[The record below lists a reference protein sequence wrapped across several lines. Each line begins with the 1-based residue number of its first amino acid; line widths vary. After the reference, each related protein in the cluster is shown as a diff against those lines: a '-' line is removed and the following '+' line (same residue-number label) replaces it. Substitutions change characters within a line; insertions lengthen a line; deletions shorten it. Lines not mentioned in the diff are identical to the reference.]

1 MVSNDDI
8 IPTGRPNHAISERQ
22 PSMVAPPSPDAPKF
36 SSAEKENLDSL
47 LTALNKHFINSLART
62 NSSESNDSTPASTSS
77 SESSTPIIENSIGL
91 SLVTSELIRLRHPHI
106 TAQSA
111 INTFFGDLA
120 ANTTTREL
128 EYKQNKAIRAAHPD
142 QKIPELELT
151 TNELEEQRVIQALET
166 QTKKDEF
173 DNPIIKYK
181 AAQELIRYCY
191 LSYIHSFKKA
201 ELEISDL
208 SKLEEADR
216 QEKLKKAAAIIYQ
229 ADRLLLVYTD
239 WFKTISIKKHPSE
252 LNPENTADDREGGQG
267 EQGQTKH
274 TLLIH
279 VSHEIKNPAS
289 TEWVS
294 PAVAAGSLIALGLF
308 GVSTYTSFFDV
319 GNGTENPDQPPA
331 YDDPSH
337 NEPLPAYDGSDEGL
351 IGLIENENLA
361 NFLIWGSITAAGV
374 TNAANYGAGLEDI
387 FRKYLHNLNEIFK
400 FWKDGT
406 LYDGDFKP
414 VPITKEQKVLYA
426 LQIAGYAI
434 GWTIVLT
441 FSFVSTFGLAGLA
454 ILPFVFLSM
463 TLAGRFVIDAHVNHL
478 NQKLLDVFK
487 DLWNGK
493 DIKANLAVVFF
504 GVVLGVPISLAMGYA
519 FFGKFIANFVK
530 LLELNID
537 LIALGTAGG
546 PTTALLLLT
555 ILPIVI
561 GLYVLNS
568 PLPDKYRYAIGI
580 PLLLIGLAALG
591 AGMAFIGWEL
601 LIIALAA
608 MVGTLVS
615 IVVLKMLINSAL
627 RFRAVWNKF
636 VEEVFTPVWSKSAFG
651 GILLVLLMIIPLVGL
666 VVLNAIANAV
676 LSTFGLDGVIPMM
689 DAFTVGEIE
698 GMCLLILMMGF
709 SLSLGSRS
717 ILDLATRFS
726 PFEAVMGS
734 TFLATTGKY
743 SAFERYAYYMTVG
756 AVVFAASVA
765 VITVFG
771 VAKAITHLVPQ
782 LFDTAINLFVMTFQ
796 KGTQNKKMV
805 DAHGN
810 FEAPK
815 ELRGF
820 LPRLFSL
827 AAGLVAITAAVALA
841 PAAIPAYLTLKLMSA
856 VFKAAL
862 DIPKPDEKAAVA
874 PAPITDAGVK
884 GAAKKA
890 AAYIKNDMN
899 TAASCSSVFDNMMTS
914 AFKGT
919 AKATKAM
926 GKAVGDAFVFAPAP
940 ATTSAAPQAS

>member
-1 MVSNDDI
+1 MAGNEDI
-8 IPTGRPNHAISERQ
+8 IQTRGSNGALLRSD
-22 PSMVAPPSPDAPKF
+22 SMAVAPSPDARAYTKDQE
-36 SSAEKENLDSL
+36 ANLDSL
-47 LTALNKHFINSLART
+47 LTALNKHFTNSLTTRAR
-62 NSSESNDSTPASTSS
+62 TPASSDDAVPSSASS
-77 SESSTPIIENSIGL
+77 SQSTTPRADNITGL
-91 SLVTSELIRLRHPHI
+91 TSVTSELIKLRHPHI
-106 TAQSA
+106 SAEPA
-111 INTFFGDLA
+111 INTLFGALA
-120 ANTTTREL
+120 AFTATRKAKYDEDKNT
-128 EYKQNKAIRAAHPD
+128 RAEHPD

-191 LSYIHSFKKA
+191 LSYINAFKKA

-252 LNPENTADDREGGQG
+252 LNPENTVDDTDGGEG
-267 EQGQTKH
+267 EQGQTKN

-294 PAVAAGSLIALGLF
+294 PAVATGALVAMGLF

-319 GNGTENPDQPPA
+319 GNSAENSDQPPA
-331 YDDPSH
+331 YEAD
-337 NEPLPAYDGSDEGL
+337 EPPVYDSNDEGL

-406 LYDGDFKP
+406 LYDENFKP

-426 LQIAGYAI
+426 LQIAGYAV

-463 TLAGRFVIDAHVNHL
+463 TLAGRFVIDAHVNNL
-478 NQKLLDVFK
+478 NQKLVDVFK

-493 DIKANLAVVFF
+493 DIKANLAIVFF

-615 IVVLKMLINSAL
+615 IVVLKMLINSAI
-627 RFRAVWNKF
+627 RFRAVLNKF
-636 VEEVFTPVWSKSAFG
+636 VSDVFKPVWDKSAFG
-651 GILLVLLMIIPLVGL
+651 GMLLVLLMIIPLVGL
-666 VVLNAIANAV
+666 VVLNGIANAV

-698 GMCLLILMMGF
+698 GMFLLILMIGF

-726 PFEAVMGS
+726 PFQAVMGS
-734 TFLATTGKY
+734 TFLATTDKY

-765 VITVFG
+765 VITIFG

-796 KGTQNKKMV
+796 KGTENKKMV
-805 DAHGN
+805 DANGN
-810 FEAPK
+810 FQAPK

-856 VFKAAL
+856 IFKETL

-874 PAPITDAGVK
+874 PAPITDTGVK
-884 GAAKKA
+884 GAVKKA
-890 AAYIKNDMN
+890 AAYIQNDMN
-899 TAASCSSVFDNMMTS
+899 TTPSCSSVFDNMMTS

-926 GKAVGDAFVFAPAP
+926 GKAVGDAITFAPTP
-940 ATTSAAPQAS
+940 ASASSAALRA